1 MTKRYALKGINDD
14 QHECA
19 VCGRVELKRV
29 MWLAEIDAEGSEI
42 SEPFHCG
49 TTCGARLLGYTQ
61 PKMRTIAKNYAS
73 MVAAKRFQ
81 MERSHPNQAIVSK
94 LISELND
101 MQLFGKVRIDH
112 PKMRE
117 ILQLK
122 KEAKEWADAQEII
135 IPL

>member
-1 MTKRYALKGINDD
+1 MKRYALKGINDD

-49 TTCGARLLGYTQ
+49 TTCGAKLLGYTQ
-61 PKMRTIAKNYAS
+61 PKMRTIAKNYDS

-101 MQLFGKVRIDH
+101 MQLFGKARIDH
-112 PKMRE
+112 PKMKE

-135 IPL
+135 ITL